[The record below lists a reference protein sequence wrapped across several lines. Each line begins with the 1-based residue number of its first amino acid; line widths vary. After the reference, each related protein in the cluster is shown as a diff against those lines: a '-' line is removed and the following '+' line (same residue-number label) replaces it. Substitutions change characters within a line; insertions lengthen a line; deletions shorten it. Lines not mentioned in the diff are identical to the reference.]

1 MKWLKYLSSKLPKSE
16 KYYTKSCLHW
26 LVQFTFIA
34 TKPPNGFKTFKQFF
48 LLPQKLRLKST
59 EKKNINWPQ
68 TPSILYGRDYLE
80 GQTDSSY
87 WQSTEVSEAL
97 TVQSVSTNTMAAKGS
112 AAEKKKQKVEDREEV
127 RERVCG
133 KKLCGTDF
141 EPTDWKFVITE
152 KKRVLING
160 VYEHAWA
167 CVPVWKLKEGLD
179 ANSATLPHAWL
190 PRQARRNLFNV
201 QHLFTAHTL
210 LHYRFLCRMRHSL
223 NTASRH

>member
-1 MKWLKYLSSKLPKSE
+1 MFTLTCTVYIYSHQTSKWFQDFQIFFFTSPKITAE
-16 KYYTKSCLHW
+16 DH
-26 LVQFTFIA
+26 
-34 TKPPNGFKTFKQFF
+34 G
-48 LLPQKLRLKST
+48 

-112 AAEKKKQKVEDREEV
+112 AAEKKETKSRGQRGGEGAGVW
-127 RERVCG
+127 
-133 KKLCGTDF
+133 KKTVWNRF
-141 EPTDWKFVITE
+141 WTDWLKVCDNR
-152 KKRVLING
+152 KKRVLNNG

-167 CVPVWKLKEGLD
+167 CVPVWKLKKGLD